1 MDLWDDFSKTQGVRM
16 STTIMFSI
24 FSLALS
30 DAIPQLTG
38 KVVLGLLKRCNVY
51 IESNIKG
58 SPHLEIDRWPW
69 QSFDQYLKRCVA
81 IRGKMI

>member
-1 MDLWDDFSKTQGVRM
+1 M
-16 STTIMFSI
+16 STTIMFSV

-38 KVVLGLLKRCNVY
+38 KVVLRVLNRYNVY

-81 IRGKMI
+81 IRGKTTYMNSVEGENALQ